1 MPLPYSSSGG
11 MRRGLTAVLV
21 ALLAGA
27 WMTAGERV
35 SDSLQ
40 RPFAA
45 NGRINMD
52 LSAGEYRIAGTDD
65 DRIRLE
71 WTVRDPEQLSSV
83 KARADVR
90 GHDARI
96 TTDGPTNHFKVAI
109 QVPSRADLFI
119 RLTAGEL
126 RVSNIRG
133 NKDIESHA
141 GEIDIDV
148 GRPEEYHHVD
158 ASIWAGEIHAAPY
171 RISKEGLFRSFDWT
185 GHGQFRLH
193 AKLKAGEL
201 RLSSKLPA
209 ERER

>member
-1 MPLPYSSSGG
+1 
-11 MRRGLTAVLV
+11 MRTGLTAVLV

-27 WMTAGERV
+27 WATAGERV
-35 SDSLQ
+35 SDSLE

-52 LSAGEYRIAGTDD
+52 LSAGEYRIIGADD
-65 DRIRLE
+65 NRIRLE

-83 KARADVR
+83 KASADIH
-90 GHDARI
+90 GKDARI
-96 TTDGPTNHFKVAI
+96 TTDGPTNHFRVAI
-109 QVPSRADLFI
+109 QVPTRADLYI

-126 RVSNIRG
+126 RVSNVRG
-133 NKDIESHA
+133 NKDVESHA

-171 RISKEGLFRSFDWT
+171 RVSKEGLFRSFDWN
-185 GHGQFRLH
+185 GHGPFRLH

>member
-1 MPLPYSSSGG
+1 
-11 MRRGLTAVLV
+11 MRTGLTAVLV

-27 WMTAGERV
+27 WIAAGERV
-35 SDSLQ
+35 SDSLE
-40 RPFAA
+40 RPFAGD
-45 NGRINMD
+45 GRISMD
-52 LSAGEYRIAGTDD
+52 LSAGEYHIAGSDD

-83 KARADVR
+83 KARANIR
-90 GHDARI
+90 GKDARI

-109 QVPSRADLFI
+109 QVPKRADLYI

-126 RVSNIRG
+126 RVSNVRG

-141 GEIDIDV
+141 GEVDIDV
-148 GRPEEYHHVD
+148 GRADEYHHVD

-171 RISKEGLFRSFDWT
+171 RVSKEGLFRSFDWN
-185 GHGQFRLH
+185 GHGPFRLH
-193 AKLKAGEL
+193 AKVKAGEL
-201 RLSSKLPA
+201 RLSSKLQA